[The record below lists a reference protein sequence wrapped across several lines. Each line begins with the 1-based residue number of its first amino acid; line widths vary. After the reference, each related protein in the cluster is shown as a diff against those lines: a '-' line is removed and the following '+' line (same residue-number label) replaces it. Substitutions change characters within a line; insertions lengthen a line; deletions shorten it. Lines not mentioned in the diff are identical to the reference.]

1 MLQTAAFLKCNH
13 LALDATDFFFKYEVA
28 CLILVA
34 LDFLYALLRR
44 KGEPEPFLFSIKEF
58 IFIILDCVYMSAGGC
73 VHTVQLPA
81 ERVALIPWNW
91 N

>member
-1 MLQTAAFLKCNH
+1 M
-13 LALDATDFFFKYEVA
+13 DFFFKYKVA
-28 CLILVA
+28 WLILVA

-44 KGEPEPFLFSIKEF
+44 KRGPEPFLFYIKEF
-58 IFIILDCVYMSAGGC
+58 IFIILDSVYMFAGVC